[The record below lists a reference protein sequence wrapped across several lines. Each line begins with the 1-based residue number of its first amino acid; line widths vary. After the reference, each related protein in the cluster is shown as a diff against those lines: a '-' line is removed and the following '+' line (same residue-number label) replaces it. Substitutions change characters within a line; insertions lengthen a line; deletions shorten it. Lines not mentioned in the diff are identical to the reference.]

1 MNDKFQM
8 EEQIMAVWS
17 MCDELSLLAENI
29 LENDMSRDDICNA
42 LVGLKVM
49 HQLKSE
55 KLFNTFEKLIR
66 ENRIS

>member
-1 MNDKFQM
+1 M

-42 LVGLKVM
+42 LVGLKIM